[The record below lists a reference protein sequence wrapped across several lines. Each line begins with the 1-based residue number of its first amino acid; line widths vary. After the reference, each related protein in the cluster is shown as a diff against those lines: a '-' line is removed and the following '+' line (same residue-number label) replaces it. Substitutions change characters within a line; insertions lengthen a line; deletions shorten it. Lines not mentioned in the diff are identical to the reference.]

1 MVPMEEELKHVRDYL
16 EIEKARFEDKL
27 EVTYDLPETMDIR
40 IPTLILQPIVENA
53 VRYGIGRDGKR
64 KVHIAAER
72 DPGGIIVTVRDQ
84 GKGFQEEILEKLERG
99 EPVGGS
105 IGLRN
110 VDQRMK
116 RTYGED
122 HGIQISSTDE
132 GSCVRLW
139 FLKECRKETKEGEIC
154 GNDKDSSCR

>member
-72 DPGGIIVTVRDQ
+72 DKGGIVVSVRDQ

-99 EPVGGS
+99 KPVGGS

-139 FLKECRKETKEGEIC
+139 FSKECRKETKEGE
-154 GNDKDSSCR
+154 DMRK

>member
-1 MVPMEEELKHVRDYL
+1 MKTVAGQGNSWIILAEYFRYNLGEGRYMVPMEEELKHVRDYL

-72 DPGGIIVTVRDQ
+72 DKGGIVVSVRDQ
-84 GKGFQEEILEKLERG
+84 GKGFQEEILENWKEA
-99 EPVGGS
+99 
-105 IGLRN
+105 N
-110 VDQRMK
+110 
-116 RTYGED
+116 
-122 HGIQISSTDE
+122 
-132 GSCVRLW
+132 RLA
-139 FLKECRKETKEGEIC
+139 EA
-154 GNDKDSSCR
+154 